1 MGARKSTQI
10 RAPQG
15 TTAAPNFMKRSREQQ
30 TTREQQ
36 AYDRESQY
44 YDRALQTA
52 REQQAYQQVQPRTT
66 DSYATRAQPSPPSYQ
81 QMHMQMLQDRAA
93 SKQSPMV
100 RQDTANDQRMNEYRA
115 RQGQQEQE
123 RLMQERAA
131 AERSKGRRRFSWQR

>member
-1 MGARKSTQI
+1 
-10 RAPQG
+10 
-15 TTAAPNFMKRSREQQ
+15 MKRSREQQ

-36 AYDRESQY
+36 AYDQQAYDRASQD